1 MISIGVRAF
10 QRNQSIEQG
19 HIPAGLIGDNVQI
32 KYFTDSWTDAL
43 FAFPIIVL
51 AFLCSYNMVEVHGAL
66 QDPTR
71 ERVKSVIH
79 VSITSCFTL
88 FQAFGFA
95 GYFYAYDACKGN
107 IFLNF
112 NPSDLLIIV
121 GRLGMGLT
129 LALGTPIVT
138 LPCRGAMLSF
148 IKQLRE
154 DRTESSSMTKQ
165 VGEAREVDSLIA
177 SGSNE
182 DSYSSFVTKE
192 NGIEIDMEQQKETPS
207 LPEEDL
213 LNDSILIHV
222 GSTMMIISMAFFV
235 AVSVP
240 GVAVVWSVLGSSLGM
255 IIGFIIP
262 SACYLKIRE
271 KKGIYRR
278 TNFAA
283 MVLLIFSITIAVIC
297 TGQTVIGLL

>member
-1 MISIGVRAF
+1 MR
-10 QRNQSIEQG
+10 
-19 HIPAGLIGDNVQI
+19 LI
-32 KYFTDSWTDAL
+32 
-43 FAFPIIVL
+43 
-51 AFLCSYNMVEVHGAL
+51 
-66 QDPTR
+66 
-71 ERVKSVIH
+71 
-79 VSITSCFTL
+79 L
-88 FQAFGFA
+88 FQT
-95 GYFYAYDACKGN
+95 D
-107 IFLNF
+107 
-112 NPSDLLIIV
+112 PSDLLIIV

-154 DRTESSSMTKQ
+154 DRAESSSMTKQ
-165 VGEAREVDSLIA
+165 VGEAREADSLIA
-177 SGSNE
+177 SSSNE

-262 SACYLKIRE
+262 SACYLKIRG

>member
-1 MISIGVRAF
+1 MR
-10 QRNQSIEQG
+10 
-19 HIPAGLIGDNVQI
+19 LI
-32 KYFTDSWTDAL
+32 
-43 FAFPIIVL
+43 
-51 AFLCSYNMVEVHGAL
+51 
-66 QDPTR
+66 
-71 ERVKSVIH
+71 
-79 VSITSCFTL
+79 L
-88 FQAFGFA
+88 FQT
-95 GYFYAYDACKGN
+95 D
-107 IFLNF
+107 
-112 NPSDLLIIV
+112 PSDLLIIV

-138 LPCRGAMLSF
+138 LPCRGAMLNF
-148 IKQLRE
+148 FKQLRE
-154 DRTESSSMTKQ
+154 DRIESSSMTKQ
-165 VGEAREVDSLIA
+165 LGEAREVDSLIA
-177 SGSNE
+177 SSNE
-182 DSYSSFVTKE
+182 DSYSSFVNKE
-192 NGIEIDMEQQKETPS
+192 NGIEIDMVEQQKETPS
-207 LPEEDL
+207 LPEEDP

-235 AVSVP
+235 AVFVP

-297 TGQTVIGLL
+297 TGQTVMGLL

>member
-1 MISIGVRAF
+1 MTGILWVFLSGVLVAFNVLLKGIFAPLARDIVSTYSLLNLDTDTFVGRQFDSLVLLWIILLVSPLMLKRNLYALRHICYVGFTSVCVIMISIGVRAF

-51 AFLCSYNMVEVHGAL
+51 AFLCSYNMVEVHGVGSVLKQISYLSPLFLLKNSSHSNFDVFSQAL

-112 NPSDLLIIV
+112 S
-121 GRLGMGLT
+121 
-129 LALGTPIVT
+129 
-138 LPCRGAMLSF
+138 
-148 IKQLRE
+148 E
-154 DRTESSSMTKQ
+154 
-165 VGEAREVDSLIA
+165 
-177 SGSNE
+177 
-182 DSYSSFVTKE
+182 
-192 NGIEIDMEQQKETPS
+192 
-207 LPEEDL
+207 
-213 LNDSILIHV
+213 
-222 GSTMMIISMAFFV
+222 
-235 AVSVP
+235 
-240 GVAVVWSVLGSSLGM
+240 
-255 IIGFIIP
+255 
-262 SACYLKIRE
+262 
-271 KKGIYRR
+271 
-278 TNFAA
+278 
-283 MVLLIFSITIAVIC
+283 
-297 TGQTVIGLL
+297 